1 MSHAAPHVGRLS
13 CKPDPGYLRAVQRAQ
28 TRKADHPS
36 ASIPPAMY
44 VNDPRRIRLH
54 YKTAA
59 ANKTNLNP
67 PASLRRCPW
76 MMRLLLRR
84 HLHFD
89 ELSLFR
95 LSQPLLPCE
104 QLRRCHT
111 PGMAKCRYAL
121 SARQLLGHQT
131 SPSRPQLR
139 TAFSHAYKVT
149 HTHAAFKMG
158 FRYRSR

>member
-1 MSHAAPHVGRLS
+1 
-13 CKPDPGYLRAVQRAQ
+13 
-28 TRKADHPS
+28 
-36 ASIPPAMY
+36 
-44 VNDPRRIRLH
+44 
-54 YKTAA
+54 
-59 ANKTNLNP
+59 
-67 PASLRRCPW
+67 
-76 MMRLLLRR
+76 
-84 HLHFD
+84 LHFD

-158 FRYRSR
+158 FRYRSPNSRGIPRRVRTRCQYPRNHRSRPLFFSSLLFS